1 MAGQAGKRA
10 TALSWSVVLD
20 TFATSLAALSIEHL
34 FVGSL
39 LAGFILSLLLVAS
52 VARIPLR
59 IRFKSRPRLKL
70 KKGKVHDDQ
79 PRFLPAL
86 VGASITC
93 FGLFGLIL
101 RVLLNAPATAAL
113 GGALSASLL
122 LFAWL
127 QTVTRKLVDSTGKPM
142 EGASVVG
149 SVAHVCLSIPGEGV
163 GAIAYYSEGKRH
175 TMPACSAV
183 PLELGTKVVVLDLKR
198 RVAVVEALDLWGSSI
213 EECL

>member
-1 MAGQAGKRA
+1 M
-10 TALSWSVVLD
+10 V
-20 TFATSLAALSIEHL
+20 TFATSLAVLSVEHL

-39 LAGFILSLLLVAS
+39 LAGFVLSLLLLAS
-52 VARIPLR
+52 VARLPFR
-59 IRFKSRPRLKL
+59 IRIKGRRPRFRLKN
-70 KKGKVHDDQ
+70 GKIRDDQ
-79 PRFLPAL
+79 PSFVPAV
-86 VGASITC
+86 VGVTVTC

-101 RVLLNAPATAAL
+101 RVLLNVPATSAL
-113 GGALSASLL
+113 GGALLASLL

-127 QTVTRKLVDSTGKPM
+127 LTVTRKLVDSTGKPM

-198 RVAVVEALDLWGSSI
+198 RVAAVEALDLWGSSI